1 MTQKENTFLR
11 GKREHNNTEKVKKQ
25 NNLFYEIKQRHKKRG
40 LAGLKSEINFS
51 AYCHKKN
58 LNVTLL
64 FGYHLK
70 NCSFCTLL
78 NTDIVDGMVDL
89 HFISILHLDLQYRL
103 QCLD

>member
-58 LNVTLL
+58 LNKRHSAVWLSFKKL
-64 FGYHLK
+64 F
-70 NCSFCTLL
+70 
-78 NTDIVDGMVDL
+78 
-89 HFISILHLDLQYRL
+89 ILHSFEYRY
-103 QCLD
+103 C